1 MKPITDVL
9 SNDVA
14 CNGGPNPTMSSDK
27 VINVKAGET
36 VKATWRHTLTSA
48 LLSLIVLR
56 DTDYYVRHRS
66 RCN

>member
-1 MKPITDVL
+1 
-9 SNDVA
+9 
-14 CNGGPNPTMSSDK
+14 MSSDK